1 MNRFEVNAA
10 EGAIYALSAAGLM
23 LLVVATFFVWR
34 VLKAP
39 AAAGEAP
46 SHHNAE

>member
-1 MNRFEVNAA
+1 MSRFEVNAA
-10 EGAIYALSAAGLM
+10 EGAIYALSVAGLM
-23 LLVVATFFVWR
+23 LLIVAAFFVWR

-39 AAAGEAP
+39 TAGGEAP